1 MTFVFDRP
9 SQDVRS
15 RESRGDIEKE
25 APWKGIR
32 AHDPNRKEKS
42 SSENQVPIL

>member
-15 RESRGDIEKE
+15 RESRADIEKE
-25 APWKGIR
+25 APSKGIK

-42 SSENQVPIL
+42 ENQVPIL